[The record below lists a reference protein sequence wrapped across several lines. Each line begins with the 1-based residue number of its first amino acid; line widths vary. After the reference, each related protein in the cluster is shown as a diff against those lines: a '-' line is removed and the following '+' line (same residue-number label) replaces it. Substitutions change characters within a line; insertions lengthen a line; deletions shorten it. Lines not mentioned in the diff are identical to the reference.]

1 MKLFKVMQ
9 RVLSLLGIFIFQIFP
24 LSAQSMKSEIENYYQ
39 KSYNF
44 NVYSFIGGRLFY
56 RNYRDARILT
66 VLKNLDQVEASPASI
81 KKFQQKLSE
90 LHSLTQID
98 CLTSHLKICLIIH
111 GADEKRTKKY
121 VSLFINDGVKISQI
135 DFPIFWRAGSFT
147 LAKMDN
153 SWIISN
159 RNHGK
164 VYKINSKGQLSELS
178 ELRFDP
184 KKDILEI
191 HQIWNGSE
199 PAALGILVQG
209 GADLLND
216 RTEKKWSFIDKN
228 FTVHIVKAQKNCWL
242 KGYQNKIFAC
252 LKYDNNGN
260 SIIDYFYSQDLKT
273 LSFLTAHNLGQ
284 VSVEGNFKNYMN
296 GFLFN
301 LQQEGHNKLSFL
313 PVHKKSFLYAQRINK
328 EFEKIRSHGDISIWA
343 FSSLNDRI
351 LLWKGS
357 SIKPYEFL
365 MIEPS
370 NELKNYTEKGRVFK
384 RPQILQSGI
393 FFFDRDKIKVE
404 RFLSQDRKVPYT
416 VISQPGSQGRAKG
429 KAILEVYASYDILL
443 SEEYLREFG
452 KFWVQEGGSYIYVHA
467 RGGGGFGRKWRK
479 AGYGTDKIQAVYDLE
494 NVAEEIIKKGYA
506 QMGQINLMAASA
518 GGIVAGAAS
527 FRRAELFSKVV
538 LTSPCLVLWDD
549 ARGYCTGSNE
559 FGNPLEPKEMELMVY
574 YSPAHLLSIAK
585 KVIPYLII
593 QHSKDTVVPTFE
605 TKTFLGIRKDL
616 NFARV
621 IEIEGVGHGETYS
634 LKDQIYVSTE
644 ILKFLLDEK

>member
-9 RVLSLLGIFIFQIFP
+9 RALILWCIFIFQIFT
-24 LSAQSMKSEIENYYQ
+24 LSAQSMQSKIENYYQ
-39 KSYNF
+39 KAYDF
-44 NVYSFIGGRLFY
+44 NAYSFIGGRLFY

-66 VLKNLDQVEASPASI
+66 GLKNLEQVEASPTSI
-81 KKFQQKLSE
+81 KKLQQKLSK
-90 LHSLTQID
+90 LRNIVYIN

-111 GADEKRTKKY
+111 GGDEERVKKHI
-121 VSLFINDGVKISQI
+121 SLFINDGAKVSQI
-135 DFPIFWRAGSFT
+135 DLPIFFT
-147 LAKMDN
+147 AHHSGFAKMGD
-153 SWIISN
+153 SWIMSN
-159 RNHGK
+159 LDHGK
-164 VYKINSKGQLSELS
+164 VYRINSKGHLSELS

-184 KKDILEI
+184 EKDILEI
-191 HQIWNGSE
+191 RQVWNGSK
-199 PAALGILVQG
+199 PAALGILVQRNG
-209 GADLLND
+209 FLDD
-216 RTEKKWSFIDKN
+216 RTEKNWSFIDEN
-228 FTVHIVKAQKNCWL
+228 FTVHIVKARKGCWL

-252 LKYDNNGN
+252 LKYDNDGN
-260 SIIDYFYSQDLKT
+260 SIIDYFYFKDLKI

-284 VSVEGNFKNYMN
+284 VSVKGYFDNYMN

-301 LQQEGHNKLSFL
+301 LQQEGHQRLSFL
-313 PVHKKSFLYAQRINK
+313 PAHKKSSLYTQKINK
-328 EFEKIRSHGDISIWA
+328 EFEKIRSHRDIAIRA
-343 FSSLNDRI
+343 FSSLNNRI

-365 MIEPS
+365 MIEPR
-370 NELKNYTEKGRVFK
+370 NGFENYTEKGMIFK
-384 RPQILQSGI
+384 KPQFLKSGVS
-393 FFFDRDKIKVE
+393 FFNGDKMKVE

-416 VISQPGSQGRAKG
+416 VISQPGSEGRAKG
-429 KAILEVYASYDILL
+429 KAIIKVYASSDILL
-443 SEEYLREFG
+443 SEKYLREFG

-527 FRRAELFSKVV
+527 FRQAELFSKVV

-549 ARGYCTGSNE
+549 ARVNCTDSNE
-559 FGNPLEPKEMELMVY
+559 FGNPLKPKEMDLMVY
-574 YSPAHLLSIAK
+574 YSPAHLLSITK

-593 QHSKDTVVPTFE
+593 QHSKDTVVPTSE
-605 TKTFLGIRKDL
+605 TKTFLGVRKDL